1 MVEENRLARTSERQ
15 YTEASIPCCP
25 ITRQE
30 RGDVTEGAWLGGELR
45 GAMRERAHDSAA
57 GAAALVEECPHRRK
71 RPMGRLQNESSQS
84 VYATYWVRLIC
95 YCLRVLQSDDAQQT
109 DSAGGDRFS
118 DGESL
123 DIGQQNDLEGDPD
136 IVPAEATVPD
146 GERNNMY
153 DARRLFPWREG
164 QKALAQQLLQ
174 AVETDASMDGQISA
188 LLRFSETLIF
198 QKVYGDVFQSP
209 LLHFLAV
216 LGIDEDNNRLR
227 QGNDFSYM
235 LAGVVYCVRVIA
247 LEILLPAEQR
257 SSQGETEFE
266 MFLDRR
272 KEYLA
277 DGTLSPMSTAI
288 SLLAYGKYLALN
300 HGNVGSIFW
309 EKGDRVM
316 RLHSSRVVMDKFRAI
331 VAAAI
336 VDAEHLLWQELMW
349 GANRF
354 EMDLDELTDDFTFR
368 KRGAYFVNNEQNGID
383 KVWRWMTGRMKQT
396 KAGRKLRK
404 NKQWH
409 HRRAI
414 EYLRQV
420 DKFRKLLLFV
430 VHTTGGQPKRG
441 TEILALRFKNGCLQ
455 DRNVFVLDGMVMIV
469 SRYYKSQSQ

>member
-1 MVEENRLARTSERQ
+1 MILPQ
-15 YTEASIPCCP
+15 
-25 ITRQE
+25 
-30 RGDVTEGAWLGGELR
+30 ELR
-45 GAMRERAHDSAA
+45 RWLKSVRIGEVDQ
-57 GAAALVEECPHRRK
+57 

-146 GERNNMY
+146 RERNN
-153 DARRLFPWREG
+153 
-164 QKALAQQLLQ
+164 
-174 AVETDASMDGQISA
+174 I
-188 LLRFSETLIF
+188 ETLIF

-288 SLLAYGKYLALN
+288 SLLAY
-300 HGNVGSIFW
+300 
-309 EKGDRVM
+309 
-316 RLHSSRVVMDKFRAI
+316 

-383 KVWRWMTGRMKQT
+383 KV
-396 KAGRKLRK
+396 
-404 NKQWH
+404 
-409 HRRAI
+409 
-414 EYLRQV
+414 
-420 DKFRKLLLFV
+420 
-430 VHTTGGQPKRG
+430 
-441 TEILALRFKNGCLQ
+441 
-455 DRNVFVLDGMVMIV
+455 
-469 SRYYKSQSQ
+469 